1 MRHLLFLLCNMLTLT
16 LLGETITFDV
26 YLWGNKI
33 GRMIVSREADGE
45 GVIHYHLRSHTKA
58 KVLWIKREGI
68 SEYDAWYSKGKLV
81 RSSLR
86 EIENGIQKRFS
97 TVTHSPTGYR
107 IDNYRKKT
115 TMSQLPDDDIMGFYF
130 SAKPTTTQ
138 VFYQPEAE
146 ILPVKQE
153 DANSWSFQ
161 SSDGHTNIYRYKN
174 GKIAELEF
182 QLPLASVVMK
192 RISE

>member
-1 MRHLLFLLCNMLTLT
+1 MRRLLLILCNLFTLT
-16 LLGETITFDV
+16 LLGETISFDI

-33 GRMIVSREADGE
+33 GQMIVSRETEGE
-45 GVIHYHLRSHTKA
+45 GVIHYHLRSHTQA

-68 SEYDAWYSKGKLV
+68 SEYDAWYSNGKLV

-86 EIENGIQKRFS
+86 ELENGKQKRFS
-97 TVTHSPTGYR
+97 AVTKIATGYR

-115 TMSQLPDDDIMGFYF
+115 TMTQLPDDDIMGFYF
-130 SAKPTTTQ
+130 TSKPTTAE

-146 ILPVKQE
+146 ILPVKQQ
-153 DANSWSFQ
+153 DAHTWWFK
-161 SSDGHTNIYRYKN
+161 SSDGQTNIYRYQN

-192 RISE
+192 RIPE